1 MQALFDGVSGS
12 PAPAEVTT
20 AMFCYHY
27 HTSPKRL
34 RDEWSAYEFRV
45 ALDFLQ
51 LKFEKEQDDVEKAKR
66 QRRN

>member
-1 MQALFDGVSGS
+1 MQGLFDGVSGS
-12 PAPAEVTT
+12 PAPPEVATI
-20 AMFCYHY
+20 MFCYHFR
-27 HTSPKRL
+27 TSPKRL

-66 QRRN
+66 QRRG

>member
-1 MQALFDGVSGS
+1 MQALFDGVGGS
-12 PAPAEVTT
+12 PAPPEVVM
-20 AMFCYHY
+20 AMFCYHF
-27 HTSPKRL
+27 HTTPKQV

-51 LKFEKEQDDVEKAKR
+51 LKFDKEQDDIDKAKR